1 VASGLLPSTRKLRLV
16 IGSEITVAAVMTI
29 PAKYENGVFRPLEI
43 VQMKE
48 GTVVEVLVPEEQKPA
63 GKRRS
68 IKDLPF
74 YGMWKDRTDIGD
86 SVDYVNR
93 LRDNPHG

>member
-1 VASGLLPSTRKLRLV
+1 
-16 IGSEITVAAVMTI
+16 MMI

-48 GTVVEVLVPEEQKPA
+48 GTVVEVLVPAEREPV

-68 IKDLPF
+68 IKD
-74 YGMWKDRTDIGD
+74 GCAT
-86 SVDYVNR
+86 
-93 LRDNPHG
+93 

>member
-1 VASGLLPSTRKLRLV
+1 
-16 IGSEITVAAVMTI
+16 MTI

-43 VQMKE
+43 VQMRE
-48 GTVVEVLVPEEQKPA
+48 GTVVEVLVPADREA
-63 GKRRS
+63 AVKRRS

-86 SVDYVNR
+86 GVDYVNG
-93 LRDNPHG
+93 LRDNPRG

>member
-1 VASGLLPSTRKLRLV
+1 
-16 IGSEITVAAVMTI
+16 MTI

-48 GTVVEVLVPEEQKPA
+48 GTIVEVLVPADREA
-63 GKRRS
+63 VGKRRS

-74 YGMWKDRTDIGD
+74 YGMWKDRNDIGD
-86 SVDYVNR
+86 GVDYVNA
-93 LRDNPHG
+93 LRNNPRG